1 MIIHR
6 REILLSCLD
15 LVFMLDKLWKQV
27 CSTAGYSFAA
37 FLEALASQNLAS
49 LSFL

>member
-1 MIIHR
+1 M
-6 REILLSCLD
+6 SCLD

-37 FLEALASQNLAS
+37 SLEALASRQNLAS